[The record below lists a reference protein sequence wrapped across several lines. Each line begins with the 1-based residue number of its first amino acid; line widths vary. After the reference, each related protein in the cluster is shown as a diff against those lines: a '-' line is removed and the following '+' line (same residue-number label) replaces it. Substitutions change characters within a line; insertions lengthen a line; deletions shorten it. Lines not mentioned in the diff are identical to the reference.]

1 MTSKPITKAAK
12 SASNGNRVQRA
23 QVLVEGAYFT
33 YDEMAAKTG
42 RTKVQCQ
49 HRYAH
54 LKRKGTW
61 PITWE
66 MLA

>member
-1 MTSKPITKAAK
+1 MKPKAHADAVRAAK
-12 SASNGNRVQRA
+12 NGNRA
-23 QVLVEGAYFT
+23 QIARVLVEGAYVT
-33 YDEMAAKTG
+33 YAAMAERTG
-42 RTKVQCQ
+42 REIVQCK

-66 MLA
+66 MLK

>member
-1 MTSKPITKAAK
+1 MNPKQHADAVRAAK
-12 SASNGNRVQRA
+12 NGNRVQAA
-23 QVLVEGAYFT
+23 QVLVEEKYFT
-33 YDEMAAKTG
+33 YDQMAKRTG
-42 RTKVQCQ
+42 RTKTQCQ